1 MRSKTLDQLYFQK
14 ECWNYSQNAAC
25 FVEPVCCILYVQN
38 AQNREMN
45 FDM

>member
-1 MRSKTLDQLYFQK
+1 MTQ
-14 ECWNYSQNAAC
+14 QNAAC
-25 FVEPVCCILYVQN
+25 FVEPVCCMLYVQN